1 MINEIIPLL
10 KPIINKVGDGAFS
23 KIGEEIWEL
32 IKKPFEAK
40 QNGLRDLNE
49 EKIKVI
55 LEEILNENPTLKN
68 DIKSRLYTKT
78 NVIKNINNTGATIEK
93 QINIGNVNGTINL

>member
-10 KPIINKVGDGAFS
+10 TPIINKVGEGTFS

-40 QNGLRDLNE
+40 QNGLKELNE
-49 EKIKVI
+49 ERIKAI
-55 LEEILNENPTLKN
+55 LEEILNENPALKN
-68 DIKSRLYTKT
+68 DIKSRLDSKT
-78 NVIKNINNTGATIEK
+78 NVIQNINNTGATIEK
-93 QINIGNVNGTINL
+93 QVNIGNINGTINL